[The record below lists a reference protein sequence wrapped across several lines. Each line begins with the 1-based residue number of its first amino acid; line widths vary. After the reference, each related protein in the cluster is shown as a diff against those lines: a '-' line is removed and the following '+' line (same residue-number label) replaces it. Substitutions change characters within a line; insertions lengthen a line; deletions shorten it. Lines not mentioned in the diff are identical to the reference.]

1 MATTDLTI
9 ELPKNILSAA
19 KSSARP
25 NQNIEKGEQITQ
37 TLTYQVLNNTARNY
51 RNATNITTLL
61 RHITKVEGPLSTA
74 VHTMIEVAATKYT
87 ILAYDSTTHMM
98 SPEGVTTAM
107 SVLASMDTPLQYD
120 RATAK
125 KSVDSLI
132 KMMLKEA
139 LVTGMISGEL
149 VLTEERVPDKFQLV
163 GAETLMWLSDGEGGV
178 YPAQQQEGENDPISL
193 DIPTFF
199 YDHLNP
205 DPDTVVPRS
214 MLESCLKM
222 LIYFEEFLEDIRR
235 NVRVSGHNRL
245 KITLDSTKIAAT
257 APREVQADPEK
268 LTSYLISVKD
278 AVEDQLAGINPE
290 QALVMFDSAD
300 ADVVN
305 SGHGTKV
312 DYTPLLNVVAGQYA
326 TSMKTPPSVL
336 GLRLEGGSQQLGSV
350 ETMIF
355 LKTVKALH
363 TPLETVLSRM
373 LTLACRLLGVDV
385 YCWFRFDPV
394 DLRPERELEAFM
406 TMRESRILDRLSLG
420 LISDDEAAIELGTFP
435 RPEGAPLL
443 SGTFFR
449 SGKDQ
454 WETHPGDTSMG
465 RELQP
470 DKDAPR
476 KAGGRSQ

>member
-1 MATTDLTI
+1 MATPDLTI

-19 KSSARP
+19 RSSVRP
-25 NQNIEKGEQITQ
+25 TRATEKGEQVTQ
-37 TLTYQVLNNTARNY
+37 TLNYQILNNTVRNY

-74 VHTMIEVAATKYT
+74 VHTMIEVASTKYT
-87 ILAYDSTTHMM
+87 ILAYDSSSHSL
-98 SPEGVTTAM
+98 SPEGVITAM
-107 SVLASMDTPLQYD
+107 SVLAAMDTPTQYEK
-120 RATAK
+120 ATSK

-139 LVTGMISGEL
+139 LVTGMVSGEL
-149 VLTEERVPDKFQLV
+149 VLTEERIPDKFQLV
-163 GAETLMWLSDGEGGV
+163 GAETLVWLSDGEDGV
-178 YPAQQQEGENDPISL
+178 YPAQQQEGENDPVSL
-193 DIPTFF
+193 NIPTFF

-205 DPDTVVPRS
+205 DPDTVAPRS

-245 KITLDSTKIAAT
+245 KITLNSEKIAAT
-257 APREVQADPEK
+257 APREIQSDPEK
-268 LTSYLISVKD
+268 LTSYLISVKET
-278 AVEDQLAGINPE
+278 VETQLAEINPE

-336 GLRLEGGSQQLGSV
+336 GLRLEGGSQQMGSV

-355 LKTVKALH
+355 LKSVKALH

-435 RPEGAPLL
+435 RPEGAPTL

-449 SGKDQ
+449 HGKDQ
-454 WETHPGDTSMG
+454 WETHPGDTPLG
-465 RELQP
+465 RDLQP